1 MSRKRLTIAI
11 VALSLSACAT
21 SGTRPTAALT
31 LHPQLPPNA
40 TMPCADLPTVA
51 EGAGLQDFVINHI
64 EVAGLYHECRA
75 RQKALI
81 DALGGVQ

>member
-1 MSRKRLTIAI
+1 MYRLLMLL
-11 VALSLSACAT
+11 VAASLSACAT

-40 TMPCADLPTVA
+40 TQPCADLPTVA
-51 EGAGLQDFVINHI
+51 EGAGLQDFVINHV

-75 RQKALI
+75 RQKALV
-81 DALGGVQ
+81 DALRGTQ

>member
-1 MSRKRLTIAI
+1 MSRKIMIALA
-11 VALSLSACAT
+11 ALSLSACAT
-21 SGTRPTAALT
+21 HGTRPTAALT

-64 EVAGLYHECRA
+64 EVAGLYHQCRA

-81 DALGGVQ
+81 DALGGAQ